1 MTMLRRIVAL
11 AILGVVLAGCSVQL
25 RTAPAPMNACED
37 ALGSGRLVANS
48 QSGLAFQD
56 SAGGVTPVLWPFGYA
71 ARRGATGVELL
82 DEKGAVI
89 AREGDFVTAG
99 GGTGNDG
106 FFAVCAGSVKVVPAP
121 G

>member
-1 MTMLRRIVAL
+1 MLRRIVAL
-11 AILGVVLAGCSVQL
+11 AFLGVVLAGCAVQL
-25 RTAPAPMNACED
+25 RTAPAPVSACDD
-37 ALGSGRLVANS
+37 ALASGRLVANA

-56 SAGGVTPVLWPFGYA
+56 QAGGVTPVLWPFGYS
-71 ARRGATGVELL
+71 ARRGVGGIELL
-82 DEKGAVI
+82 DSGGAVI

-106 FFAVCAGSVKVVPAP
+106 LFEVCPASLKVVPPP